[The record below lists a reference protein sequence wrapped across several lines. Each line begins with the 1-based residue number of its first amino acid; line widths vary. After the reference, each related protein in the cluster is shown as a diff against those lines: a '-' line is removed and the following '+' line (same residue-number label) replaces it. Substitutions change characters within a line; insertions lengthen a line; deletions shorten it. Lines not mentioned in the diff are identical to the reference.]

1 MSPSLLEVTS
11 LTEPVNIL
19 EGDTLR
25 IKASMG
31 GGGVVVGG
39 EIHHSP
45 DNLVGWTIQN
55 VSKINVCPTKMI
67 IDIVSLLKHLQDTGK
82 ILGCKDHFQGY
93 RQERR
98 IQESLDSSDL
108 NELLCDNSDHI
119 QWVGY
124 G

>member
-1 MSPSLLEVTS
+1 
-11 LTEPVNIL
+11 
-19 EGDTLR
+19 
-25 IKASMG
+25 
-31 GGGVVVGG
+31 
-39 EIHHSP
+39 
-45 DNLVGWTIQN
+45 VGWTIQN